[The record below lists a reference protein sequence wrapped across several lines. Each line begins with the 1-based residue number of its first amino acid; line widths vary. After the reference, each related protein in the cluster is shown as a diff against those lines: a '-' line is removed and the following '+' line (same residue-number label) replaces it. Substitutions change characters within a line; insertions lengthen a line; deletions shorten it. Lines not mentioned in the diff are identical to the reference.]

1 MLGPMDEPRA
11 PGRLDGLLTW
21 LRFALAVAGAFYVLM
36 TLSLVVHELLGHGGA
51 QVAAG
56 ARRLEISVSPG
67 FAGWAR
73 GFHQP
78 TPGWRTVITWAG
90 IGANALVGLGAL
102 LVCLRRR
109 PGLTPGG
116 LSLYWVATTELGQA
130 LGYVLMGLA
139 FDQGDAEDLP
149 LGTAARLVVGGL
161 VLALFLA
168 FARWS
173 LGTMVGFVVAH
184 FRPAD
189 RAALRRTFFLG
200 FGLPLCALV
209 VLAPGLPG
217 RPLWTVVAF
226 DAAVIAVLVAGTF
239 WLSRRMPEG
248 EPAGRPIPWAEAAAW
263 TAAAVATFAITTF
276 WLDAGVVLELG

>member
-1 MLGPMDEPRA
+1 MLAGMDEPRA
-11 PGRLDGLLTW
+11 RPLLVW

-36 TLSLVVHELLGHGGA
+36 TLSLVVHEVLGHGGP

-56 ARRLEISVSPG
+56 ARRLELSVSPG

-73 GFHQP
+73 GYHQP
-78 TPGWRTVITWAG
+78 TPGWRTVIVWGG
-90 IGANALVGLGAL
+90 IGANALVGAAALG
-102 LVCLRRR
+102 VCLWRR
-109 PGLTPGG
+109 PALTPGG
-116 LSLYWVATTELGQA
+116 LALYWVATTELGQA
-130 LGYVLMGLA
+130 LGYLLMGLA

-149 LGTAARLVVGGL
+149 LGTGARLVVGGL
-161 VLALFLA
+161 VFAVFLA

-173 LGTMVGFVVAH
+173 LRTMVGFVVTH

-189 RAALRRTFFLG
+189 LPALRRTFFLG

-226 DAAVIAVLVAGTF
+226 NAAVIAVLVAGTF
-239 WLSRRMPEG
+239 WLSRRMPE
-248 EPAGRPIPWAEAAAW
+248 EETAGRPIPWAESAAW
-263 TAAAVATFAITTF
+263 TAAAVATFALTYL
-276 WLDAGVVLELG
+276 WLDAGVVVELG